1 MYTVNYEVVD
11 RSSLSDRPLLAEE
24 GDIRGDVY
32 ITDKAIASCACRA
45 VWLQAA
51 SGNLFDVL
59 YLLTHLFDQHFQVDG
74 GLSNAGRQ

>member
-1 MYTVNYEVVD
+1 VCTVNYEVVD

-24 GDIRGDVY
+24 GDILG
-32 ITDKAIASCACRA
+32 TDKAIANCACRA

-51 SGNLFDVL
+51 AGNLFDVL

-74 GLSNAGRQ
+74 GLGNAGRQ